1 MNPVL
6 ARSLFRCAPLE
17 KRPSAGQ
24 RMTPP
29 PALPPD
35 HNVCVCVCVCARAHL
50 GVDSEAGK
58 SSL

>member
-35 HNVCVCVCVCARAHL
+35 HNVSVCVCVHVPIWASTVRR
-50 GVDSEAGK
+50 E
-58 SSL
+58 SLL